1 MKKNYYD
8 ILGITDEEKKLQG
21 EEFQKIAKKKYRSIA
36 LDAHPDKQQG
46 KSEAE
51 KKKAEEIF
59 KDASEAYETLKDP
72 QKRKEY
78 DKPQSQFNFHA
89 SGGPDFGGMNMDD
102 ILRHFGFGGF
112 DMHMNTQQQPQRGS
126 SIRIKIKLT
135 LEEVLNGVTKKIKI
149 KRYEPCTHC
158 GGSGMTAESR
168 KRTCKTCGG
177 TGMAFSSNGFMSMQ
191 QTCPTCGGKGYV
203 IENPCPHCNG
213 HGIVVNTSSE
223 VEFTIPRGVEN
234 GMQIEYQGLGNAAPH
249 GKGQN
254 GSLIVLIEFE
264 EHPVFEVQGRDLVCN
279 LEVPAIDAILGCDV
293 EIGTLSGKSIKVKIP
308 QGTNS
313 GQIFRFKGYGLP
325 RYATSIGN
333 AGNMIGI
340 VNIIVPKELNDKER
354 ELLQQLKKEEHFKQ

>member
-1 MKKNYYD
+1 MADRKDYYK
-8 ILGITDEEKKLQG
+8 ILGVNKDASDEEIKKAYR
-21 EEFQKIAKKKYRSIA
+21 KIA
-36 LDAHPDKQQG
+36 LGAHPDKQQG

-51 KKKAEEIF
+51 KKRAEEIF

-78 DKPQSQFNFHA
+78 DNPQSQFNFHT

>member
-1 MKKNYYD
+1 MAERKDYYK
-8 ILGITDEEKKLQG
+8 ILGVNKDATQDDIKKAFRKLSV
-21 EEFQKIAKKKYRSIA
+21 KW
-36 LDAHPDKQQG
+36 HPDRNQG
-46 KSEAE
+46 SKEAE
-51 KKKAEEIF
+51 AKFKEI
-59 KDASEAYETLKDP
+59 AEAYEVLGDEN
-72 QKRKEY
+72 KRKEY
-78 DKPQSQFNFHA
+78 DNPQSQFSFHT
-89 SGGPDFGGMNMDD
+89 SGGPDFGGMNMDE
-102 ILRHFGFGGF
+102 ILRHFGMGGFGGF
-112 DMHMNTQQQPQRGS
+112 NVHMHTTQQPQSGS
-126 SIRIKIKLT
+126 SIRIKVKLT

-149 KRYEPCTHC
+149 KRNEPCTHC

-213 HGIVVNTSSE
+213 HGVVVNSTSE
-223 VEFTIPRGVEN
+223 VQFTIPRGVEN

-249 GKGQN
+249 GKGNN

-293 EIGTLSGKSIKVKIP
+293 EIRTLSGKSIKVKIP

-325 RYATSIGN
+325 RYGTSIGN

-340 VNIIVPKELNDKER
+340 VNIVVPKELNNKEK
-354 ELLQQLKKEEHFKQ
+354 ELLQQLKNEEHFKG

>member
-1 MKKNYYD
+1 MADRKDYYK
-8 ILGITDEEKKLQG
+8 ILGVSKDASDDEIKK
-21 EEFQKIAKKKYRSIA
+21 AYRKIA

-51 KKKAEEIF
+51 KKKAEEKF
-59 KDASEAYETLKDP
+59 KEASEAYETLKDP
-72 QKRKEY
+72 DKRKEY
-78 DKPQSQFNFHA
+78 DNPQSKFEFHS

-102 ILRHFGFGGF
+102 ILRHFGMGGFGGF
-112 DMHMNTQQQPQRGS
+112 NVHMNTQQQPQRGS
-126 SIRIKIKLT
+126 SIRIKVKLT

-158 GGSGMTAESR
+158 GGNGMTADSR

-191 QTCPTCGGKGYV
+191 QTCPTCGGKGYI
-203 IENPCPHCNG
+203 IENPCPYCNG
-213 HGIVVNTSSE
+213 HGVVVNTSSE
-223 VEFTIPRGVEN
+223 VQFTIPRGVEN

-264 EHPVFEVQGRDLVCN
+264 EHAVFEVQGRDLVCN
-279 LEVPAIDAILGCDV
+279 LEVPAIDAILGCEV

-325 RYATSIGN
+325 RYGTSIGN